1 MTRAQFVEAVSFSSF
16 LPGSDAIQLAM
27 FIGYSVAKLPGA
39 LVALLGT
46 VLPPTIL
53 MAVGISILHKLH
65 KEGWMIRFVTG
76 LIPAIS
82 IVMGFVAFQ
91 LLVNESPS
99 GFGWKP
105 MLIAL
110 GAWLSLHY
118 KVPAPIVLLV
128 AGLIGVLIF

>member
-1 MTRAQFVEAVSFSSF
+1 
-16 LPGSDAIQLAM
+16 M

-105 MLIAL
+105 IVIAL
-110 GAWLSLHY
+110 GTWLSLYY

>member
-1 MTRAQFVEAVSFSSF
+1 
-16 LPGSDAIQLAM
+16 
-27 FIGYSVAKLPGA
+27 
-39 LVALLGT
+39 
-46 VLPPTIL
+46 
-53 MAVGISILHKLH
+53 
-65 KEGWMIRFVTG
+65 
-76 LIPAIS
+76 
-82 IVMGFVAFQ
+82 MGFVAFQ

-110 GAWLSLHY
+110 GAWLSLHF